1 MTRSYASDV
10 GLTGGKRLVV
20 ESNDRISTVVGDRND
35 FRDEKSNDRKRIFQR
50 RERRWETREK
60 ERREVEVEV
69 EVGGE
74 GKHHPPEHLPFLCPF
89 VFAAVLLVLSFFVRY
104 LQSMPYCLS
113 TCFIMST
120 VQCLVTYR
128 LIIDQETNY

>member
-1 MTRSYASDV
+1 MTRSHASDV

-20 ESNDRISTVVGDRND
+20 ESNDRISTVVDDRND
-35 FRDEKSNDRKRIFQR
+35 FRDEESNDIQRIFQR

-69 EVGGE
+69 EGNKH

-120 VQCLVTYR
+120 VHCLVT
-128 LIIDQETNY
+128 D